1 MGTLLPTIFIPQ
13 SELLSTCWVSW
24 IASLSLSI
32 CCADLSPYADEAG
45 SDKCGLLTQENEASS
60 DFEDTVLVLGHHHTL
75 QPLLNEQGGF
85 FL

>member
-32 CCADLSPYADEAG
+32 CCADLSPYAEAR

-75 QPLLNEQGGF
+75 QPLLNVQRGF